1 MASIAVANVAVE
13 ELFYLLEIIVTDF
26 TEEEFNY

>member
-1 MASIAVANVAVE
+1 MASIAVANVVV

-26 TEEEFNY
+26 SEEEFNY